1 MKLLH
6 TLGAFAGLLLAT
18 NCQPPAGARSAES
31 AEKTQT
37 DESGDAKNSD
47 AKTQSASTTQGLPKE
62 CKQQGK
68 FCVPPGDFVT
78 NLCNNKYP
86 GIAIVWFG
94 KGTPWVRRYVKLP
107 VVEPRNTTG
116 GPSSDAKLT
125 WGEEVLVLKQHG
137 GGGNVQVS
145 GAVDYDV
152 LRWDGTCASMS
163 DLEMTASAPGM
174 PKNAPI
180 VWKFIDSNVQDALLK
195 DAAIQKARDAETKAC
210 GGKAA
215 GAGFAC
221 EQASRNLNLA
231 ITSAV
236 RKGIEL
242 PTPDRLP

>member
-1 MKLLH
+1 MRLLRAIGAVVGLAFCASCKLP
-6 TLGAFAGLLLAT
+6 G
-18 NCQPPAGARSAES
+18 NARSADS
-31 AEKTQT
+31 SDVAQSNSGAAASSSTQ
-37 DESGDAKNSD
+37 
-47 AKTQSASTTQGLPKE
+47 QLPTE

-68 FCVPPGDFVT
+68 FCVPPGDFVEAW
-78 NLCNNKYP
+78 CGNKYP
-86 GIAIVWFG
+86 GLAIVWFG

-116 GPSSDAKLT
+116 GPSSDTKLT

-137 GGGNVQVS
+137 AGGTVIVS

-163 DLEMTASAPGM
+163 DLEMTASAPSM

-180 VWKFIDSNVQDALLK
+180 VWKYLDTNIQEALRK
-195 DAAIQKARDAETKAC
+195 DATIQKAVEAEGKAC

-221 EQASRNLNLA
+221 ERASRNLSSA
-231 ITSAV
+231 IVAAV
-236 RKGIEL
+236 RKGIAL
-242 PTPDRLP
+242 PTPERLP

>member
-1 MKLLH
+1 VENAQ
-6 TLGAFAGLLLAT
+6 GDEQG
-18 NCQPPAGARSAES
+18 G
-31 AEKTQT
+31 T
-37 DESGDAKNSD
+37 DKSD
-47 AKTQSASTTQGLPKE
+47 ATGGDKSNTTHRLPTE

-68 FCVPPGDFVT
+68 FCFPPSDFVES
-78 NLCNNKYP
+78 LCGNKYP

-94 KGTPWVRRYVKLP
+94 KGTPWIRRYVKLP

-180 VWKFIDSNVQDALLK
+180 IWKFLDSNVQVALLK
-195 DAAIQKARDAETKAC
+195 DADIEKSQSAEAKAC
-210 GGKAA
+210 GGKSAS
-215 GAGFAC
+215 GGFAC
-221 EQASRNLNLA
+221 VRAGRNLNSA
-231 ITSAV
+231 IVAAV

-242 PTPDRLP
+242 PTPARLP